1 MLTKPFYWLAVLV
14 VVSAVL
20 LVGQE
25 SQTRRAPQFENE
37 HVKVW
42 KSIILPDQPLRMH
55 RHEHAR
61 ALIALTDATLDIVQ
75 DSGKTETVH
84 WEAGKAY
91 WWCACGRS
99 ANQPF
104 CDGSHKGTGFSPVEF
119 SSPKARTIYF
129 CGCKQTGNRPL
140 CDGTHGTL

>member
-1 MLTKPFYWLAVLV
+1 MADAVVARKEPFAIDV
-14 VVSAVL
+14 
-20 LVGQE
+20 
-25 SQTRRAPQFENE
+25 
-37 HVKVW
+37 
-42 KSIILPDQPLRMH
+42 
-55 RHEHAR
+55 
-61 ALIALTDATLDIVQ
+61 
-75 DSGKTETVH
+75 
-84 WEAGKAY
+84 EAGKAY

-129 CGCKQTGNRPL
+129 CGCKQTGNRPR